1 MPMPKPGLRSALVLH
16 VLLPVVLAMSVA
28 AVLAVGGLERHMER
42 RMEEDVELVART
54 LQKPLARS
62 LERGR
67 SGAVEEALDSAF
79 RIDRVFGAYVYD
91 AAGEAVATAGREESL
106 PRRRRLT
113 ELAEEGRTQGE
124 YGEVAGRNVYSYFV
138 PLADS
143 SGRVS
148 ALLQVTRRREDFES
162 YFERLRWQAGSLLA
176 ASWIAVGG
184 LVLAGHRRAAGRHL
198 DRLLSSMAQVG
209 AGDRTHRAEE
219 AGPWEIER
227 LARQLNDM
235 LDAIARAEEELARRR
250 KREVALRDE
259 LRDSERLAALGRL
272 AAGVAHELG
281 TPLSVIAGRV
291 QRTRRRLRAADRDDT
306 ARGPR
311 SSPRALAPG
320 PEVDAALE
328 EVAGQVRRMES
339 VVRQL
344 LDFGRRGELETEEV
358 RLERVCRSAV
368 LAVTELAEESSTSL
382 EVSAPV
388 EEIRLEVDA
397 GRLERVLI
405 NLLRNAVQA
414 AGPGRVRLTWERE
427 GGEVRLAVDDDG
439 PGVPEDLRGRIFDP
453 FFTTKRVGEGSG
465 LGLAVVH
472 GLVQELGGTLRV
484 AEGPLGGA
492 RFSVALPERSAAR
505 RAARR
510 DDRG

>member
-28 AVLAVGGLERHMER
+28 AVLAVSGLERHMER
-42 RMEEDVELVART
+42 RMEEDVELVARA
-54 LQKPLARS
+54 LQRPLARS

-67 SGAVEEALDSAF
+67 SGAVEEALNSAF

-91 AAGEAVATAGREESL
+91 AGGETLATAGREESL
-106 PRRRRLT
+106 PQRRRLT
-113 ELAEEGRTQGE
+113 ELAEEGRTKGE

-162 YFERLRWQAGSLLA
+162 YFERLRWQAGSLLM

-198 DRLLSSMAQVG
+198 NRLLASMARVG
-209 AGDRTHRAEE
+209 AGERTHRAEE
-219 AGPWEIER
+219 SGPWEIGR
-227 LARQLNDM
+227 LAHQLNDM
-235 LDAIARAEEELARRR
+235 LDAISRAEQELEQRRR
-250 KREVALRDE
+250 RESALRDE

-281 TPLSVIAGRV
+281 TPLSVIDGRV
-291 QRTRRRLRAADRDDT
+291 QRTQRRLRNAGGNDPP
-306 ARGPR
+306 RGPE
-311 SSPRALAPG
+311 SSSGAVAPG
-320 PEVDAALE
+320 PEVEAALD
-328 EVAGQVRRMES
+328 EVAAQVRRMES

-344 LDFGRRGELETEEV
+344 LDFGRRGELEVEEV
-358 RLERVCRSAV
+358 GVAEVYRAAGDAVRGLADERSTRLDV
-368 LAVTELAEESSTSL
+368 STPPDDL
-382 EVSAPV
+382 
-388 EEIRLEVDA
+388 RLVVDA

-405 NLLRNAVQA
+405 NLLANAVHA
-414 AGPGRVRLTWERE
+414 AGDGRVRLGWELAGRE
-427 GGEVRLAVDDDG
+427 LTLTVDDDG
-439 PGVPEDLRGRIFDP
+439 PGVPEDSHGRIFEP

-472 GLVQELGGTLRV
+472 GLVQELGGRIRV
-484 AEGPLGGA
+484 MDGPLGGA
-492 RFSVALPERSAAR
+492 RFVVSIPELTPGGGRS
-505 RAARR
+505 
-510 DDRG
+510 RG